1 VATGGATA
9 LAGGADRDPVDDV
22 ISAVSAAD
30 RLVKRISAWRDGLVV
45 AAFRSGAAMRR
56 AELPASLSDDVAW
69 EWARTDMIAELALA
83 LRLPESTVS
92 SRVRRTA
99 VLTRRFPRLAEA
111 HADGE
116 VSRWHV
122 DVMLELFERYPEEVR
137 SAADEALTPRA
148 LVLDPSRF
156 RSVARRWRARHA
168 GPVTPEARRAA
179 VADRHVTVTPADDH
193 LAWLSALL
201 PAEQA
206 YAAFHRISDLA
217 AEVQGPDDERSL
229 PQLRADVMSALL
241 IDPDASD
248 AVRLVTAPLR
258 QLSEQNQRHPGR
270 ADGRDDPS
278 DGHHVDADLSGVGRS
293 LPEGARGIRATVVLT
308 VPVLTL
314 LGHDDEPA
322 LLEGHGPIDIETAR
336 RLAADAPSFIRVLTD
351 PHTGAVLSVGR
362 RRYAV
367 PADLRT
373 ALAVR
378 DGTCRFPGCARRAAR
393 CDVDHST
400 AWAAGGATAADNLAH
415 LCRKHHRLKHLGRW
429 QVTQRRGGELVWQT
443 PSGRRYHDEPAVRLD
458 TGPQPSTAR
467 APADAAARAPAD
479 AAARAPADAAARAP
493 ADAAARHSVRP
504 AAPAGQRA
512 AAAYPLVP
520 PF

>member
-1 VATGGATA
+1 MDDGRSVAVGTLPAVPA
-9 LAGGADRDPVDDV
+9 VPAVLADGDDRDPVDDM

-30 RLVKRISAWRDGLVV
+30 RLVNRISAWRDGLVV
-45 AAFRSGAAMRR
+45 EAFRSGAAMRR
-56 AELPASLSDDVAW
+56 AELPAGLSDNVAW
-69 EWARTDMIAELALA
+69 EWARTDMVAELALA

-99 VLTRRFPRLAEA
+99 VLTRCFPRLAEA

-122 DVMLELFERYPEEVR
+122 DVMLELFERCSEDVR

-148 LVLDPSRF
+148 LALDPSRF

-168 GPVTPEARRAA
+168 APVTPEARRAA

-241 IDPDASD
+241 IDPDARD
-248 AVRLVTAPLR
+248 ASRPVRAAPR
-258 QLSEQNQRHPGR
+258 QLPDQDQRHPGR
-270 ADGRDDPS
+270 TDGCDDPS
-278 DGHHVDADLSGVGRS
+278 DADQVDADLSGSRKS
-293 LPEGARGIRATVVLT
+293 LPDGARGIRATVVLT

-322 LLEGHGPIDIETAR
+322 VLEGHGPIDIETAR

-367 PADLRT
+367 PGDLRT

-378 DGTCRFPGCARRAAR
+378 DVTCRFPGCARRAAR

-400 AWAAGGATAADNLAH
+400 AWAAGGETAADNLAH

-429 QVTQRRGGELVWQT
+429 HVTHRRGGELVWQT
-443 PSGRRYHDEPAVRLD
+443 PSGRRYHDEPAARLD
-458 TGPQPSTAR
+458 AGSPPSTGAG
-467 APADAAARAPAD
+467 APADASARDP
-479 AAARAPADAAARAP
+479 
-493 ADAAARHSVRP
+493 VRS
-504 AAPAGQRA
+504 AMPAGRRA
-512 AAAYPLVP
+512 ASAYPLVP